1 MSDSDDAPLLS
12 RQELVAQQ
20 DRGLDDLAAI
30 IRRQREIG
38 IVIGNEVDEQNGEL
52 YSVIAVFNSI
62 LSEIIEDMTDLTEGT
77 RTRMDRQTADVARL
91 GNEKGTCYLW
101 GVVIALFLVIIV
113 LISLP

>member
-1 MSDSDDAPLLS
+1 MGSTEGGLNC
-12 RQELVAQQ
+12 RAQLKVGSTT
-20 DRGLDDLAAI
+20 GLN
-30 IRRQREIG
+30 RCPP
-38 IVIGNEVDEQNGEL
+38 
-52 YSVIAVFNSI
+52 FNSI